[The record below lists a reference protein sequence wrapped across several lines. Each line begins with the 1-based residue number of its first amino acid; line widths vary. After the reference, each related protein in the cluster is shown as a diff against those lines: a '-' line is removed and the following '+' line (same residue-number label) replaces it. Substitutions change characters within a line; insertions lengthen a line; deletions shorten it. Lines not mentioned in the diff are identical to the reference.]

1 MHRCVGGVPAQVRE
15 EDGSAEP
22 ARVAPRDDGGLAW
35 YVNRFLKA
43 FNGLFRSFK
52 AFNGLFIGV

>member
-35 YVNRFLKA
+35 YVNRLL
-43 FNGLFRSFK
+43 GVRLFRSFK